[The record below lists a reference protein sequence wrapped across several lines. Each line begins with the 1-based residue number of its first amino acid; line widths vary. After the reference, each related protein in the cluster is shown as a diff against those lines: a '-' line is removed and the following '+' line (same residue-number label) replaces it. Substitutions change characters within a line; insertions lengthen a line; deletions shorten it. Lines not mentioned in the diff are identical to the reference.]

1 MKLEL
6 YYAPSTRA
14 GRVRW
19 LLEELGAP
27 HEVVRVDMKT
37 KKDDARFAAVSPLGK
52 VPVLVVDGQPMLEST
67 AMLILL
73 ADRFPERGL
82 APALDAPAR
91 VPYLQWH
98 AYVPITIE
106 PPVLDL
112 FKDLPEDAKAR
123 ARQQSLDAL
132 AVLAGAFADG
142 REYLLGDFSAADCA
156 AGQVTGWARS
166 AGVLDAFPALREYG
180 RRIAARD
187 AYKRSRAD

>member
-1 MKLEL
+1 MDLKL

-19 LLEELGAP
+19 LLEELGVA
-27 HEVVRVDMKT
+27 HTIVRVDPKA
-37 KKDDARFAAVSPLGK
+37 KRDDFLAVSPLGK
-52 VPVLVVDGQPMLEST
+52 VPVLAIDGQVMLEST
-67 AMLILL
+67 AMLLFI
-73 ADRFPERGL
+73 ADRFSLGGL
-82 APALDAPAR
+82 APAIDSPLR

-112 FKDLPEDAKAR
+112 YKQQDDAAKAATRETALR
-123 ARQQSLDAL
+123 ALRVLDD
-132 AVLAGAFADG
+132 AFADG
-142 REYLLGDFSAADCA
+142 REYLLGDFSAVDCA
-156 AGQVTGWARS
+156 AGQVVGWARG
-166 AGVLDAFPALREYG
+166 AAILDEVPRLRDYG

>member
-1 MKLEL
+1 MTPMTIEL

-27 HEVVRVDMKT
+27 YSLHRVDMKT
-37 KKDDARFAAVSPLGK
+37 KASDARFAAVSPLGK

-67 AMLILL
+67 AMLIYL
-73 ADRFPERGL
+73 ADRFGL
-82 APALDAPAR
+82 APAIDAPLR
-91 VPYLQWH
+91 VPYLQWQ
-98 AYVPITIE
+98 AFVPITIE
-106 PPVLDL
+106 PPLLELFKPLDDAAKAAARERTLEALRVLD
-112 FKDLPEDAKAR
+112 A
-123 ARQQSLDAL
+123 
-132 AVLAGAFADG
+132 AFADG
-142 REYLLGDFSAADCA
+142 RDYLCGDFSAVDCA

-166 AGVLDAFPALREYG
+166 AAVLDPFPALREYG